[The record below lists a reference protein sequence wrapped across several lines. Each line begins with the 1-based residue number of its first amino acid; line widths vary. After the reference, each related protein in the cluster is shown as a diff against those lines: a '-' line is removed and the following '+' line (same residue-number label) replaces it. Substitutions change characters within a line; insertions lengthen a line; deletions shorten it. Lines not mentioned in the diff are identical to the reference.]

1 MWVALTGTPGTGK
14 TTVATALEKHGY
26 TVISLFTYAKENYCI
41 AGIDRKRGSQLI
53 DVEKLEKTIQ
63 KNLSSDSLVFFEGH
77 IAHLLRIM
85 EKVILLRCHPEELR
99 KRLRK
104 KKWKAEKIKE
114 NIQAE
119 IMDIILCEA
128 VGQHPSE
135 NIFEVDTTKK
145 TVADVVSAIRQIME
159 KEFQP
164 IKTYGIGQI
173 DWSEEILK
181 KDFS

>member
-1 MWVALTGTPGTGK
+1 MRVALTGTPGTGK
-14 TTVATALEKHGY
+14 TSVATALEKQGY
-26 TVISLFTYAKENYCI
+26 TVISLFTYAKENHCI

-53 DVEKLEKTIQ
+53 DVRKLDKTIQ

-77 IAHLLRIM
+77 IAHLLRTM

-104 KKWKAEKIKE
+104 KKWNAEKIKE

-128 VGQHPSE
+128 VRQHPSE

-145 TVADVVSAIRQIME
+145 TVADVVSAIRQIVE

-181 KDFS
+181 QEFS